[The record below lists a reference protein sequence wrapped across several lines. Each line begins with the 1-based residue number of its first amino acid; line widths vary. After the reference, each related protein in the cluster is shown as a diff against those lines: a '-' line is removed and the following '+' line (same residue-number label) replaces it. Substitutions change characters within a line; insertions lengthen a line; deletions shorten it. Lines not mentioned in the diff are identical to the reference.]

1 MKKSYRYHRRGQSL
15 VEFALIL
22 PIFLILVMGIFDL
35 GRVVYYYSAIHNA
48 AREGVRYG
56 SVQQCDIAGIED
68 RARHL
73 AAGLEDALV
82 IPSPIFETEG
92 GVPAYIIVT
101 VEYTFEPV
109 TPLIGVFLGSDGS
122 ITLRSKAISHIEL
135 PGDC

>member
-1 MKKSYRYHRRGQSL
+1 MKKNYQYRNKGQSL

-22 PIFLILVMGIFDL
+22 PIFLILVMGIFDM

-48 AREGVRYG
+48 AREGARYG
-56 SVQQCDIAGIED
+56 AVQQCDFAGIQN

-73 AAGLEDALV
+73 AAGLEDGLV
-82 IPSPIFETEG
+82 IPDPLIEEQLNVPIN
-92 GVPAYIIVT
+92 IIVS

-109 TPLIGVFLGSDGS
+109 TPLVGVFLGSDGS